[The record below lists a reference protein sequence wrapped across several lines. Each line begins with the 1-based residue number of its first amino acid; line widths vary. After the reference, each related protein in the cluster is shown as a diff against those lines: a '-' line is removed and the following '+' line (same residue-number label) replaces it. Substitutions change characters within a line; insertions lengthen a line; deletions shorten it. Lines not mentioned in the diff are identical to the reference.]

1 LKNKVK
7 TLKEILRR
15 LNERR
20 RLQKMKN
27 LLLVK
32 KHKKWKLRRIKCRQ
46 LLIKFKS
53 K

>member
-15 LNERR
+15 LKERR

-32 KHKKWKLRRIKCRQ
+32 KH
-46 LLIKFKS
+46 
-53 K
+53 